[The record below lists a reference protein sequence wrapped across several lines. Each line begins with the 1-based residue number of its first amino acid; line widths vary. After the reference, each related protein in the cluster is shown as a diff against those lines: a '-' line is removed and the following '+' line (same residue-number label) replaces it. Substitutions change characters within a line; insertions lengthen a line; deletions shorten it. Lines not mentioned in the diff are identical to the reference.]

1 MMQENWSATV
11 EGLLSQAEKA
21 AQNLQDF
28 LAEVVAVVHTEVGRT
43 PHAEDLISVIHDII
57 TRLGLVK
64 EYCREIKN
72 ALDKENWS
80 EVIANFPTREWLGS
94 LEDSLAALENNSFFR
109 SVAPAYKGSLKKF
122 FAQLIFDGFKQ
133 VANILENAGI
143 KGVRERFSEHA
154 PPEPM
159 TEREL
164 EREYEARQ
172 PAEVDWEGLERHF
185 NDLLGALKEA
195 LTEKAEKEED
205 EEEKKQKKKSEAL
218 KFIEGLKQDFET
230 AKQKRKV
237 DILRDIYRNL
247 LNLQPHVPEDKMEL
261 YNTTL
266 NYFRLYALPLK
277 KFLILGKILGSGR

>member
-28 LAEVVAVVHTEVGRT
+28 LAEAVVVVHTEVGRT
-43 PHAEDLISVIHDII
+43 PHAEDLISFIHDII
-57 TRLGLVK
+57 IRLGSVK
-64 EYCREIKN
+64 EYCRKIKN
-72 ALDKENWS
+72 ALAKENWG

-109 SVAPAYKGSLKKF
+109 LVAPAYKGSLKEF
-122 FAQLIFDGFKQ
+122 FARLVFSGFAQ

-143 KGVRERFSEHA
+143 EGVLERFLEHA

-172 PAEVDWEGLERHF
+172 PTEVDWEGLERHF
-185 NDLLGALKEA
+185 NALLGALKEA

-230 AKQKRKV
+230 AKRKGKV

-266 NYFRLYALPLK
+266 NYFRLYTLPLR
-277 KFLILGKILGSGR
+277 KFLVLGEILGSGQ